1 MMIRGNFNL
10 LIKSFKQRYG
20 SDTEDRQWEAVC
32 KLNQRTR
39 ESDAEILEKYTED
52 IDCLIAITNKSE
64 REKMEAV
71 MRGLPSDIQ
80 RQVMCHK
87 PKSVEA
93 VMEYVRLLK
102 PIEASTTANVTA
114 ITSKTSDTSL
124 QQVIQESV
132 AREIQI
138 AISAITAVPQRQNNF
153 RDNYNQTRNNGYGG
167 GSPRNGGGSRS
178 GTYIT
183 DCPRYGKSHM
193 SNACFAFGQTCRGC
207 GRIGHF
213 QFRCLFGGAGPQSH
227 GGAAAAARGSTQ

>member
-1 MMIRGNFNL
+1 
-10 LIKSFKQRYG
+10 
-20 SDTEDRQWEAVC
+20 
-32 KLNQRTR
+32 
-39 ESDAEILEKYTED
+39 
-52 IDCLIAITNKSE
+52 
-64 REKMEAV
+64 
-71 MRGLPSDIQ
+71 
-80 RQVMCHK
+80 
-87 PKSVEA
+87 
-93 VMEYVRLLK
+93 MEYVRLLK

-153 RDNYNQTRNNGYGG
+153 CNNNNQSRNNGYGG

-183 DCPRYGKSHM
+183 DCPRCGKSHM

-213 QFRCLFGGAGPQSH
+213 QSRCLFGGAGPQSR
-227 GGAAAAARGSTQ
+227 GGAAAAAGGSTQ